1 MTERYKKTRRRASD
15 AVILLHSG
23 MHYCCYG
30 QDITIVRDALRDR
43 VFSTSRDAEGRE
55 VYHFDRVNLSEV
67 MCAVIRAGHRVI
79 IVEEDMEVVADIA
92 NNDSYGG
99 NVPSGEMEG

>member
-1 MTERYKKTRRRASD
+1 MTVRYKETRRRASD

-23 MHYCCYG
+23 TRYYCYG

-79 IVEEDMEVVADIA
+79 IVEEDMDVVCAKEKYPQTITQ
-92 NNDSYGG
+92 
-99 NVPSGEMEG
+99 